1 MFSRDLQRF
10 HTAQAAADGGYERA
24 LAEVRG
30 AGKRTHWIWYIFPQ
44 LSGLGQSPEAR
55 RYGLAGRAE
64 ARAYLQDPLLRSHLL
79 QITHAVAEGLETGAS
94 LLQLL
99 GSPIDT
105 LKLVSSL
112 TLFEQ
117 IGRELQ
123 AEQPDAEYA
132 ALVSAAQRVLEAASA
147 HGYPRCAFTQ
157 RALSLS
163 L

>member
-10 HTAQAAADGGYERA
+10 HTAQAAADGGYESA

-30 AGKRTHWIWYIFPQ
+30 AGKRSHWIWYIFPQ
-44 LSGLGQSPEAR
+44 LSGLGHSSDAR

-64 ARAYLQDPLLRSHLL
+64 ARAYVQDPLLRSHLL
-79 QITHAVAEGLETGAS
+79 EITRAVAEGLEKGAS
-94 LLQLL
+94 LLELL

-123 AEQPDAEYA
+123 LEQANPEYA
-132 ALVSAAQRVLEAASA
+132 ALVGVAERVLEAASA
-147 HGYPRCAFTQ
+147 QGYPRCAFTR
-157 RALSLS
+157 RALSG
-163 L
+163 